1 MTDEQM
7 LTERALDVQR
17 VLCAITRG
25 QKVEIDY
32 AKRVLMMFNQIVG
45 GHPFE
50 KESLIGKVIQS
61 AILAEREACAK
72 LAEDLAAFWK
82 KEKARVDLNEN
93 AKVYCDGRILVLMAI
108 ATQIRARTASNLPQ
122 DQSETPSPAIPT
134 PES

>member
-61 AILAEREACAK
+61 AILAEREACA
-72 LAEDLAAFWK
+72 A
-82 KEKARVDLNEN
+82 
-93 AKVYCDGRILVLMAI
+93 YCDQIAGLYAHTGNFPYSSFASAI
-108 ATQIRARTASNLPQ
+108 ARDIRAGGDRETENPSNLPQ